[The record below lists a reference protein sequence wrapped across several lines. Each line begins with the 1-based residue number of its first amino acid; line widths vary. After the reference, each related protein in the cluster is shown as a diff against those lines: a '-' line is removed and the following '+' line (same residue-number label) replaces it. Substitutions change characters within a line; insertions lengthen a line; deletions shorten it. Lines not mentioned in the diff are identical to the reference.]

1 MASESMCTGA
11 ILSNRNLTISRK
23 GFVGCLGFASFR
35 AISLYR
41 KEKSFYSKYHPLSC
55 FSK

>member
-41 KEKSFYSKYHPLSC
+41 KERFYHKYDLLSY